1 MQQSFLC
8 CLKTTSLIDYDGC
21 THFTMF
27 HDIESMLSGLT
38 FRNLIYV
45 FIVTYISVINKKS
58 CENISSAI
66 LNNAQ
71 VSSFSTVNDGQ
82 LWNQCHW
89 PAPPDD
95 QIFNLCLSYQR
106 GAGLNFRLL
115 GTGTK
120 IAFLSLGNA

>member
-8 CLKTTSLIDYDGC
+8 CLKTPSLIDYDGC

-82 LWNQCHW
+82 SHW
-89 PAPPDD
+89 PAPSDD
-95 QIFNLCLSYQR
+95 QIFNLCPSYQR
-106 GAGLNFRLL
+106 GAGLNFRLWEQEQKLHSQVL
-115 GTGTK
+115 GTHT
-120 IAFLSLGNA
+120 